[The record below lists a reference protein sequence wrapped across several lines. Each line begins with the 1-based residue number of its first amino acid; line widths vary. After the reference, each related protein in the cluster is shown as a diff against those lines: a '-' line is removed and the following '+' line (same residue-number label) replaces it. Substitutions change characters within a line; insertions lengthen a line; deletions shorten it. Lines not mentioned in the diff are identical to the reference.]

1 MRNLI
6 LIMGWLIAT
15 SLTYKNFKATWY
27 GDAYHGKRTY
37 SGEVFDMNKMT
48 AASNHFQI
56 GDKLKVTN
64 KLNGKSVIVR
74 INDKGA
80 MSKEIIDLS
89 KGAFRKIADLKKGII
104 DIQVIKL

>member
-1 MRNLI
+1 MKTVLI
-6 LIMGWLIAT
+6 LGWLITT

-27 GDAYHGKRTY
+27 GEVFHGQRTY
-37 SGEVFDMNKMT
+37 SGEVFDMNKLT

-74 INDKGA
+74 INDKGK

-89 KGAFRKIADLKKGII
+89 KKAFSKIAELDEGII
-104 DIQVIKL
+104 DIQVRKL

>member
-1 MRNLI
+1 MRIILI
-6 LIMGWLIAT
+6 LGWLITT

-48 AASNHFQI
+48 AASNYFQI

-74 INDKGA
+74 INDKGNFN
-80 MSKEIIDLS
+80 KYTIDLS
-89 KGAFRKIADLKKGII
+89 KGAFKRIADLDKGII
-104 DIQVIKL
+104 DIKVVRL